1 MAARS
6 RRYRVAADGPGRWA
20 RLVTGRRGAW
30 AVLVGAVLLLGLT
43 APAFR
48 TLSKHED
55 NAETTFLPAGA
66 PSTRVLAFEEAHPS
80 AGENQAVVVLGDP
93 RGLGAAGQAAARALR
108 AALVTHPLPGTE
120 APGPLRLAPNG
131 RVAVLDVP
139 VSVRASTTTVDR
151 VVADLGRLA
160 RHQVATHRARGVQ
173 VAIGGAP
180 AAEADVAHAFA
191 GVDGRLLGVT
201 VAIVVVLL
209 LLTYRSPVLWL
220 LPLVSVLVAASWAEG
235 IAATLAAHGFV
246 VNGMTVGILT
256 VVVFGAGTDYALL
269 LVARVREELTRRAD
283 HREAVAEALRRTGP
297 TVLASGATVT
307 LALLCLLV
315 ARLKDVAALGPACAA
330 GVVCALVAQLLV
342 LPALLAVCGRR
353 VFWPKVPALVADAA
367 ARGSGAGGSGA
378 SPTWRRLAEAVVR
391 RPALI
396 GGGTAVVLA
405 LCCLGLLGYRGGV
418 NQVNGFRQRV
428 GAVVAQ
434 GLLDEGFPPGES
446 APAIVLVRPADH
458 LGAARAAARSTP
470 GVVEVGPATTV
481 DGAALFPVVLAGNP
495 AGRAAERSVALL
507 RQRVAQAAGPRTLV
521 GGETATDLDLH
532 AAAVHDTE
540 HIVPLI
546 LLVVLII
553 LGLLLRSVVAP
564 VVLTSSVL
572 LTYLAALGVSSLAVV
587 HLFGFPGF
595 DATVPIFGFVFL
607 VALGVDY
614 TVFLA
619 SRTREEAGR
628 LGTSAGVVRA
638 LAATGPVISA
648 AGVVLAATFAA
659 LGVLPLVALT
669 ELGFLVAFGVLL
681 DTLVVR
687 SLVVPAVVSALGERF
702 WWPGRP
708 GPGPGSEH

>member
-1 MAARS
+1 
-6 RRYRVAADGPGRWA
+6 
-20 RLVTGRRGAW
+20 VTGRRGAW
-30 AVLVGAVLLLGLT
+30 GVLVGAVLLLGLT
-43 APAFR
+43 ASAFR
-48 TLSKHED
+48 SLSEHED
-55 NAETTFLPAGA
+55 NAETTFLPIGA
-66 PSTRVLAFEEAHPS
+66 PATQVLAFEEAHPS
-80 AGENQAVVVLGDP
+80 VEENQAVVVLGDP
-93 RGLGAAGQAAARALR
+93 RGLGPAGRAAARAIRL
-108 AALVTHPLPGTE
+108 ALVAHPLPGTGI
-120 APGPLRLAPNG
+120 PGQVRLAPDG

-139 VSVRASTTTVDR
+139 VSVRVSTATVDR

-160 RHQVATHRARGVQ
+160 RQQVAAYRVRGVQ

-180 AAEADVAHAFA
+180 AAEADLAHAFA

-201 VAIVVVLL
+201 LAIVVVLL

-220 LPLVSVLVAASWAEG
+220 LPLVSVLAAAGWAEG
-235 IAATLAAHGFV
+235 IAAMLAAHGFV

-269 LVARVREELTRRAD
+269 LVARAREELARRAD
-283 HREAVAEALRRTGP
+283 HREAVAEALRRTAP
-297 TVLASGATVT
+297 TVLASGTTVT

-330 GVVCALVAQLLV
+330 GVVSALVAQLLV

-353 VFWPKVPALVADAA
+353 VFWPRVPAPIADSAA
-367 ARGSGAGGSGA
+367 SDSDG
-378 SPTWRRLAEAVVR
+378 SPTWRRLAKAVVR

-396 GGGTAVVLA
+396 GGGTAVALA

-418 NQVNGFRQRV
+418 NQANGFRQRV

-434 GLLDEGFPPGES
+434 RLLDEGFPAGDS
-446 APAIVLVRPADH
+446 APAIVLVRPADRVA
-458 LGAARAAARSTP
+458 AARAAARSTR

-481 DGAALFPVVLAGNP
+481 DGAALFPVVLAGGP
-495 AGRAAERSVALL
+495 VGRAAEHSVALL
-507 RQRVAQAAGPRTLV
+507 RQRLAQAAGPGTLV

-546 LLVVLII
+546 LLVVLVI

-564 VVLTSSVL
+564 VVLTVSVL

-628 LGTSAGVVRA
+628 LGTTAGMVRA

-659 LGVLPLVALT
+659 LAVLPLIALT

-687 SLVVPAVVSALGERF
+687 SLVVPAVVRALGERF

-708 GPGPGSEH
+708 GFRPGSER